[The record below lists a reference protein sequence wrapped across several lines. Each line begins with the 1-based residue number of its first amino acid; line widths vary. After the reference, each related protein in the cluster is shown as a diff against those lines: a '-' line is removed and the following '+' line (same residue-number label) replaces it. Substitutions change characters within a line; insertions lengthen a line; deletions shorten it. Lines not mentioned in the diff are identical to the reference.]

1 MPTADEAVITGDRA
15 FGVWEIERLHLGW
28 FSTFVERQMKMRAG
42 VVEGAVAVGSAN
54 DNDIV
59 ILEIENPSFVGLKLV
74 LGKCANPPPAGMTDG
89 FTGLPGVQFSVAFGL

>member
-15 FGVWEIERLHLGW
+15 LRVWEIERLHLGR

-54 DNDIV
+54 DDDIV
-59 ILEIENPSFVGLKLV
+59 ILEIRIRRSWGEARPQEMRGPTS
-74 LGKCANPPPAGMTDG
+74 CRHDG
-89 FTGLPGVQFSVAFGL
+89 WFRGVAWRSVQRRIRA